1 MLRTL
6 FFIVI
11 ITFQSIIYS
20 VSAAQPVRL
29 TQNAGAAEGKGI
41 DLIVKK
47 LNHDNVFN
55 TPVYTLES
63 GYDNFKKYANIQ
75 GLFFDGLPYDGRKT
89 KVFCW
94 LGIPETAGKTNKVPA
109 VVLVH
114 GGGGTIFPEWIKKW
128 TDRGYAAI
136 SVGLEGQLPGE
147 KVSDTEPFW
156 PRNENSGPWRKGFFQ
171 DADEE
176 INNQWFYHAVADV
189 ILANSLLRSLP
200 EIDPGKIGIT
210 GISWGGII
218 TNVVAGID
226 HRFAFAIP
234 VYGCGFLQETPTYV
248 KQIRTLSGKK
258 TAFYLDNWE
267 PSLYVPLH
275 SMPVLFVNGTNDCH
289 FTMNS
294 FTKTWE
300 TSSAEKHLLV
310 LHQMAHGHAP
320 GWNPLEIYEFADY
333 VTGSRD
339 QYPEIQITVSENS
352 KIHGKVKGSLTEA
365 FCYYTTDT
373 ADWQCKNYQWMVNQ
387 VEVNREKGT
396 IKTTVPDNALYF
408 FVNVVSADGLTVSS
422 PMQRIGQW
430 RKLKSNQLFNL
441 NRNQ

>member
-1 MLRTL
+1 MLRIL
-6 FFIVI
+6 VFIVI
-11 ITFQSIIYS
+11 TALQAIIYT
-20 VSAAQPVRL
+20 VSTAQPVRL
-29 TQNAGAAEGKGI
+29 RKAIEATAAK
-41 DLIVKK
+41 DTNLVLKQLK
-47 LNHDNVFN
+47 QDNVFN
-55 TPVYTLES
+55 TPVYKLVSE
-63 GYDNFKKYANIQ
+63 YDNFKKYSNIQ
-75 GLFFDGLPYDGRKT
+75 GLKFDGLSHKGRKT

-114 GGGGTIFPEWIKKW
+114 GGGGTVFPEWIKKW

-147 KVSDTEPFW
+147 RVSDTEPFW

-176 INNQWFYHAVADV
+176 LNNQWFYHAVADV

-200 EIDPGKIGIT
+200 EIDSVRIGIT

-234 VYGCGFLQETPTYV
+234 VYGCGFLQETPSFA
-248 KQIRTLSGKK
+248 KQMKTLSGKN
-258 TAFYLDNWE
+258 TEFYLNHWE

-275 SMPVLFVNGTNDCH
+275 RMPVLFVNGTNDCH

-294 FTKTWE
+294 FTKTWKA
-300 TSSAEKHLLV
+300 SSAEKHLLV

-320 GWNPLEIYEFADY
+320 GWNPLEIYAFADY
-333 VTGSRD
+333 VTGRRN
-339 QYPEIQITVSENS
+339 QYPEIQIAVSENS

-373 ADWQCKNYQWMVNQ
+373 ADWQCNNYQWLMNQ
-387 VEVNREKGT
+387 VEVNRETGT

-422 PMQRIGQW
+422 PMQRIGQ
-430 RKLKSNQLFNL
+430 
-441 NRNQ
+441 